1 MFEEVLGGRLISE
14 YTIRI
19 KWGRT
24 RAQGTDWCTKRN
36 IVRRNITSS

>member
-14 YTIRI
+14 YKII

-24 RAQGTDWCTKRN
+24 CAQGTDWCTKRN
-36 IVRRNITSS
+36 IVQRNKTSS